1 MKLDHVGIVTA
12 SIEEGTKIWEGLLG
26 LHPLEVTEV
35 GSQKLKVATFDAGGV
50 RVELLQPLGEGS
62 PISKFLATR
71 GGGLHHICFQVE
83 DIAATLSGLREKGVM
98 MIDES
103 PRPGVTAKKI
113 AFLHPRSMGG
123 VLIELCE
130 K

>member
-1 MKLDHVGIVTA
+1 VEA
-12 SIEEGTKIWEGLLG
+12 
-26 LHPLEVTEV
+26 
-35 GSQKLKVATFDAGGV
+35 QKLKVATFDAGGV
-50 RVELLQPLGEGS
+50 GVELLQPLGEGS
-62 PISKFLATR
+62 PVSKFLATR
-71 GGGLHHICFQVE
+71 GEGLHHICFQVE
-83 DIAATLSGLREKGVM
+83 DIAATITKLRGEGVV

-123 VLIELCE
+123 VLIELSE

>member
-1 MKLDHVGIVTA
+1 MKLDHIGIVTT
-12 SIEEGTKIWEGLLG
+12 SIEEGAKIWEGFLG
-26 LHPLEVTEV
+26 FHPLEVTEV
-35 GSQKLKVATFDAGGV
+35 ESQKLKVATFDADGV

-62 PISKFLATR
+62 PVSKFLATR

-83 DIAATLSGLREKGVM
+83 DIAATLSGLRGKGVM

-103 PRPGVTAKKI
+103 PRPGVSAKKI